1 MTPLGGLGLRVCLMN
16 SIKRKDGRA
25 DDSLRPI
32 SLETGVQPY
41 AEGSALIR
49 WGRTQVLCAV
59 SVSPEVPGWLKG
71 RGKGWITAQYAMLPR
86 ATFTRNP
93 RAGYDDAQVKGRA
106 QEIQRLIGRS
116 LRAGVDL
123 ALLGERLL
131 TVDCDVLVADG
142 GTRCASITGAWVAV
156 RLALSGLLEQ
166 GVLERD
172 PAVDSGAIWAVSA
185 GLVDGNPPCWIW
197 RRTRTSGPRQT
208 STWSF
213 PAPGPLSKSRGPARE
228 RGYSWSEVETLH
240 RLCQGGPDR
249 RFKPPKSRP

>member
-1 MTPLGGLGLRVCLMN
+1 MN

-71 RGKGWITAQYAMLPR
+71 REKGWITAQYAMLPR

-93 RAGYDDAQVKGRA
+93 RAGYDDARVKGRA

-156 RLALSGLLEQ
+156 RLALSGLLKQ
-166 GVLERD
+166 GVLKRD

-185 GLVDGNPPCWIW
+185 GLVDGNPMLDLAADEDQ
-197 RRTRTSGPRQT
+197 RAEADFNLVFSGPRTLIEIQGT
-208 STWSF
+208 
-213 PAPGPLSKSRGPARE
+213 GER

-240 RLCQGGPDR
+240 RLCQGAGPAVQTAQEQAL
-249 RFKPPKSRP
+249 KAARP